1 MPLVSQSTV
10 SYKGGV
16 SQQPDI
22 IRFADQV
29 EEQIN
34 GFSSEVDGL
43 QKRPPTVHIK
53 RLGDRVD
60 PLTTKYHVI
69 NRDGNERYILGMSNG
84 SLKVWDFDGT
94 EKKVVI
100 DNDDSY
106 LNVSDANDD
115 FRAVTVADYTFIL
128 NCNKTVG
135 MSSSITSMSGQ
146 DTALV
151 YIKAA
156 SYAKTYA
163 LFMNST
169 FMCGVITPDG
179 SEAKQAVQTT
189 SAFIAEKLVDLA
201 TGSQAASEG
210 GTSYEWLLDHLGG
223 AGTMMFAKNPSF
235 DFSKYNFSVFGDSV
249 ISIQSKSNW
258 YMPNVAVKDGFGNTN
273 AYALKGYV
281 NSVSRLP
288 PAAPNN
294 YIMRIKGETNSA
306 DDDYY
311 VKYSESK
318 NAWLECPAPGIT
330 YKFDYSSMPHA
341 LVRESDGSFHFKR
354 LMWADRAVGDED
366 SNPAPSF
373 VGETLNDMFFYRN
386 RLGFISGENV
396 ILSASADFFNFWF
409 RSAATIADTDPID
422 LAVSSNKVCILTHA
436 VPFSRELMLFS
447 REGQFVLSSDGVM
460 TPKSAKVDQITS
472 FDYSDDAQ
480 PLGVGQS
487 IFFISNRVNYCSLMR
502 YYTVQ
507 DVADLKDAEDVSAHV
522 PTYLPKGIFRLSG
535 NSSTNVITMCSRT
548 HTNTVWVFKYIIQ
561 NSQSMQQSWC
571 KWTFRYEGTQVLLAE
586 FVGSEIYFLI
596 NTEGG
601 LFLEKSMLTGQ
612 AVDFSDEPVRYF
624 IDRKVR
630 YVIPKTNKY
639 SDFNNYTEV
648 SLKDI
653 YGAAPKIGSATYC
666 LIGTDGYYHQVSEW
680 DSNGVFRVTGDL
692 RGATYFVGRQY
703 EFDVVLSRPVIK
715 KTTADGATI
724 SEDEGRL
731 QLRYYWLNYSNSGT
745 FSVSVDNDVKNKHF
759 KYTCTSKVLSESPL
773 VLGAYRVAT
782 GKFKFPVQDN
792 STEVK
797 ITVTS
802 DNPMPVSLLSGG
814 WEGYYIRRNSQT

>member
-53 RLGDRVD
+53 RLGVRVN

-69 NRDGNERYILGMSNG
+69 NRDENERYILGMSNG
-84 SLKVWDFDGT
+84 SLKVWDFNGT

-100 DNDDSY
+100 DNDASY

-128 NCNKTVG
+128 NRSKTIG
-135 MSSSITSMSGQ
+135 MSGLTTSLSGK

-163 LFMNST
+163 LFMGGT
-169 FMCGVITPDG
+169 FMCGVLTPDG
-179 SEAKQAVQTT
+179 GEPKQAVQTT

-201 TGSQAASEG
+201 TGSQKASG
-210 GTSYEWLLDHLGG
+210 NSYEWLLDHLV
-223 AGTMMFAKNPSF
+223 GTPTMLFAKNPSF

-249 ISIQSKSNW
+249 ISVQSKVYW
-258 YMPNVAVKDGFGNTN
+258 DMPNVVVKDGFGNTN

-281 NSVSRLP
+281 NSVSKLP
-288 PAAPNN
+288 PAAPND

-311 VKYSESK
+311 VKYSESR
-318 NAWLECPAPGIT
+318 NAWIECPAPGIT
-330 YKFDYSSMPHA
+330 YQFDYSSMPHA

-354 LMWADRAVGDED
+354 LTWADREVGDED
-366 SNPAPSF
+366 SNPTPSF
-373 VGETLNDMFFYRN
+373 VGEKLNDMFFYRN

-409 RSAATIADTDPID
+409 KSAAAISDTDPID

-507 DVADLKDAEDVSAHV
+507 DVADLKDAEDVAAHV
-522 PTYLPKGIFRLSG
+522 PTYIPKGIFRLSG
-535 NSSTNVITMCSRT
+535 NTSANVITLCSRT
-548 HTNTVWVFKYIIQ
+548 HPNTVWIFKYIIQ

-596 NTEGG
+596 NTDGG
-601 LFLEKSMLTGQ
+601 LFLEKSVLTGQ
-612 AVDFSDEPVRYF
+612 AADFSDEPVRYYM
-624 IDRKVR
+624 DRKVR
-630 YVIPKTNKY
+630 YVIPNTNKY

-653 YGAAPKIGSATYC
+653 YGAVPKIGSATYC
-666 LIGTDGYYHQVSEW
+666 LVGTDGYYHQVSEW
-680 DSNGVFRVTGDL
+680 DSNGVFRITGDL
-692 RGATYFVGRQY
+692 RGTTYFVGRQY
-703 EFDVVLSRPVIK
+703 EFDVVLSRPTIK

-731 QLRYYWLNYSNSGT
+731 QLRYYWFNYSNSGT
-745 FSVSVDNDVKNKHF
+745 FSVSVDNKVKNKHF
-759 KYTCTSKVLSESPL
+759 KYTCTSKFLSESPL
-773 VLGAYRVAT
+773 VLGAYRLAT

-802 DNPMPVSLLSGG
+802 DNPMPVNLISGG